1 MARRAMIL
9 LPLILAMLGN
19 KGCQTTAERLNAAGE
34 ARGRA
39 QASTEL
45 PALLPAACTEHIRP
59 VARRAGDYATHII
72 GEYERV
78 IIPGRNR
85 LADDCAAWWADY
97 RARLEGQGNAAE

>member
-1 MARRAMIL
+1 MARRALIL
-9 LPLILAMLGN
+9 LPVMLVLLGN
-19 KGCQTTAERLNAAGE
+19 KGCQTTAERLSAAGE
-34 ARGRA
+34 AQGRA
-39 QASTEL
+39 QAAAEL
-45 PALLPAACTEHIRP
+45 PPLLPPACTAHIRP

-97 RARLEGQGNAAE
+97 RTRLKGQGTTAE